1 MAVGSNNKLRNKGSS
16 MQKTIIVTGAGS
28 GIGSATA
35 NAFLGDGYRVG
46 FLGRRAATLEAAAN
60 GHENALLLPCDVS
73 NPADVDAAF
82 ATAISSWGRLDIL
95 FNNAGIGSPP
105 ASVDETD
112 VDVWMNVVAINLTGS
127 FLCARAAFAQMRS
140 QSPQGG
146 RIINNGSIS
155 AHAPRPGS
163 APYTSTKHAI
173 TGLTKSLSLDGR
185 AYNICASQI
194 DIGNALTEMA
204 VPMTEGVPQAD
215 GSIRAEATM
224 DVAHVA
230 SSVLHM
236 ANLPLDANVQFMT
249 VMAPKMPFIGR
260 G

>member
-1 MAVGSNNKLRNKGSS
+1 

-35 NAFLGDGYRVG
+35 NAFLDDGYRVG

-60 GHENALLLPCDVS
+60 GHKNALLLPCDVS

-185 AYNICASQI
+185 AYDICASQI

-204 VPMTEGVPQAD
+204 VPMTKGVPQAN

>member
-1 MAVGSNNKLRNKGSS
+1 

-35 NAFLGDGYRVG
+35 NAFLDDGYRVG

-82 ATAISSWGRLDIL
+82 TTAISSWGRLDIL

-185 AYNICASQI
+185 AYDICASQI

-204 VPMTEGVPQAD
+204 VPMTKGVPQAD

>member
-1 MAVGSNNKLRNKGSS
+1 

-35 NAFLGDGYRVG
+35 NAFLDDGYRVG

-73 NPADVDAAF
+73 DPADVDAAF

-105 ASVDETD
+105 ASVDKTD

-185 AYNICASQI
+185 AYDICASQI

-204 VPMTEGVPQAD
+204 VPMTKGVPQAD

>member
-1 MAVGSNNKLRNKGSS
+1 
-16 MQKTIIVTGAGS
+16 MQKTIVITGAGS
-28 GIGSATA
+28 GIGRATA
-35 NAFLGDGYRVG
+35 TAFLDAGYHVG
-46 FLGRRAATLEAAAN
+46 LIGRRAETLEETAA
-60 GHENALLLPCDVS
+60 GHANALILPCDVGT
-73 NPADVDAAF
+73 PDAVEAAF
-82 ATAISSWGRLDIL
+82 KTARSYWKRLDVL
-95 FNNAGIGSPP
+95 FNNAGIGSPSRP
-105 ASVDETD
+105 IDETD
-112 VDVWMNVVAINLTGS
+112 IDVWLDVVRINLTGS
-127 FLCARAAFAQMRS
+127 FLCARAAFGWMRE

-163 APYTSTKHAI
+163 TPYTSTKHAI
-173 TGLTKSLSLDGR
+173 TGLTKTLSLDGR
-185 AYNICASQI
+185 AFDIVCGQI

-204 VPMTEGVPQAD
+204 VPMTKGVPQPD

-236 ANLPLDANVQFMT
+236 AQMPLDANVQFMT

>member
-1 MAVGSNNKLRNKGSS
+1 

-35 NAFLGDGYRVG
+35 NAFLDDGYRVG

-60 GHENALLLPCDVS
+60 GHKNALLLPCDVAD
-73 NPADVDAAF
+73 PADVDAAF
-82 ATAISSWGRLDIL
+82 ATAISSWGRLDVL

-112 VDVWMNVVAINLTGS
+112 VDVWMNVVATNLTGS

-146 RIINNGSIS
+146 QIINNGSIS

-163 APYTSTKHAI
+163 APYTSTKHGI

-185 AYNICASQI
+185 AYDICASQI

-204 VPMTEGVPQAD
+204 VPMTKGVPQAD

-230 SSVLHM
+230 SSVLHI

>member
-1 MAVGSNNKLRNKGSS
+1 

-35 NAFLGDGYRVG
+35 NAFLDDGYRVG
-46 FLGRRAATLEAAAN
+46 FLGRRPATLEAAAN
-60 GHENALLLPCDVS
+60 GHKNALLLHCDVAD
-73 NPADVDAAF
+73 PADVDAAF
-82 ATAISSWGRLDIL
+82 ATAISSWGRLDVL

-185 AYNICASQI
+185 AYDICASQI

-204 VPMTEGVPQAD
+204 VPMTKGVPQAD

-249 VMAPKMPFIGR
+249 LMAPKMPFIGR

>member
-1 MAVGSNNKLRNKGSS
+1 

-35 NAFLGDGYRVG
+35 NAFLDDGYRVG

-185 AYNICASQI
+185 AYDICASQI

-204 VPMTEGVPQAD
+204 VPMTKGVPQAD

-249 VMAPKMPFIGR
+249 VMAPKMPFVGR

>member
-1 MAVGSNNKLRNKGSS
+1 

-35 NAFLGDGYRVG
+35 NAFLDDGYRVG

-60 GHENALLLPCDVS
+60 GHKNALLLPCDVAD
-73 NPADVDAAF
+73 PADVDAAF
-82 ATAISSWGRLDIL
+82 AAAISCWGRLDVL

-173 TGLTKSLSLDGR
+173 IGSTKSLSLDGR
-185 AYNICASQI
+185 AYDICASQI

-204 VPMTEGVPQAD
+204 VPMTKGVPQAD
-215 GSIRAEATM
+215 GSIKAEATM

>member
-1 MAVGSNNKLRNKGSS
+1 

-35 NAFLGDGYRVG
+35 NAFLDDGYRVG

-185 AYNICASQI
+185 VYDICASQI

-204 VPMTEGVPQAD
+204 APMTRGVPQAD

>member
-1 MAVGSNNKLRNKGSS
+1 

-35 NAFLGDGYRVG
+35 NAFLDDGYRVG
-46 FLGRRAATLEAAAN
+46 FLGRRAAMLEAAAN

-155 AHAPRPGS
+155 AHAPRLGS

-185 AYNICASQI
+185 TYDICASQI

-204 VPMTEGVPQAD
+204 VPMTKGVPQAD

-236 ANLPLDANVQFMT
+236 ANLPLDTNVQFMT
-249 VMAPKMPFIGR
+249 VMAQKMPFIGR